1 MGSVHCGLNFGVAN
15 GLLINSVGITSLIS
29 VSGKFG
35 EFSVAKKDFEGAL
48 GWSLKAEGLCKGTV
62 CIPARVLKGLTDGVS
77 IDLVEFAR
85 VTNQNIVVDQ
95 ERKIAALGEHADTR
109 SEAMTTLDAPD
120 FTLPDIHGKQ
130 ISFSDFNRRK
140 RLLLAWSSW

>member
-1 MGSVHCGLNFGVAN
+1 MALGLV
-15 GLLINSVGITSLIS
+15 INRDGESASL
-29 VSGKFG
+29 
-35 EFSVAKKDFEGAL
+35 SVADDFGQFAISL
-48 GWSLKAEGLCKGTV
+48 DDFVKITGWQLKPEGLCIAEICVPVRDAKS
-62 CIPARVLKGLTDGVS
+62 LTNQTQ

-95 ERKIAALGEHADTR
+95 QRKVAALGEHADTR

-120 FTLPDIHGKQ
+120 FRLPDIHGRQ
-130 ISFSDFNRRK
+130 VSFSDFNRRK

>member
-1 MGSVHCGLNFGVAN
+1 MSLGLIVNHAGEIAHAEVGSEFGQFTVQ
-15 GLLINSVGITSLIS
+15 VD
-29 VSGKFG
+29 
-35 EFSVAKKDFEGAL
+35 DFENIT
-48 GWSLKAEGLCKGTV
+48 GWNLKVEGLCKGTV

-95 ERKIAALGEHADTR
+95 ERQIAALGEHADTR

-130 ISFSDFNRRK
+130 VSFSDFNRRK

>member
-1 MGSVHCGLNFGVAN
+1 MLHD
-15 GLLINSVGITSLIS
+15 LLINVDGVTSLVT
-29 VSGKFG
+29 VSRLFG
-35 EFSVAKKDFEGAL
+35 EFSVAKEDFESAS
-48 GWSLKAEGLCKGTV
+48 GWILKTEGLCKKDV
-62 CIPARVLKGLTDGVS
+62 CIPVRRLKELTDGLN

-85 VTNQNIVVDQ
+85 ITNQNIVVDQ
-95 ERKIAALGEHADTR
+95 DRKIAALGEHADTR

-130 ISFSDFNRRK
+130 VSLSDFNRRK

>member
-1 MGSVHCGLNFGVAN
+1 MSLGLIVNHTGEIAQAEVGSEFGQFAIPLN
-15 GLLINSVGITSLIS
+15 
-29 VSGKFG
+29 
-35 EFSVAKKDFEGAL
+35 DFEIIT
-48 GWSLKAEGLCKGTV
+48 GWKLKPEGLCIDQICVAVRDPKS
-62 CIPARVLKGLTDGVS
+62 LTNQTE

-95 ERKIAALGEHADTR
+95 ERKIAALGEHAGTR
-109 SEAMTTLDAPD
+109 SEAMITLDAPD

-130 ISFSDFNRRK
+130 VSFSDFNRRK

>member
-1 MGSVHCGLNFGVAN
+1 M
-15 GLLINSVGITSLIS
+15 SVGLIVNRNGEIAHVEVASDFCQLGISLDDFAIIT
-29 VSGKFG
+29 
-35 EFSVAKKDFEGAL
+35 
-48 GWSLKAEGLCKGTV
+48 GWQLKPEGLCIDQTCVAVRDTKS
-62 CIPARVLKGLTDGVS
+62 LTNQTQ

-85 VTNQNIVVDQ
+85 ITNQNIVVDQ